1 MHSLQIVFGVAV
13 MAVACAAVEYH
24 APVIAYHHAEPEHYA
39 PAKYS
44 FEYAVK
50 DEHTGD
56 IKSQHEVREGD
67 SVKGYYTLVQPDG
80 KKRIVEYTSEHKD
93 GFNAIV
99 HYEGEA
105 KAYAPAPKYAP
116 APVYKYVAPAP
127 SLQVCSSRSSLQ
139 VLRTCP
145 RLQIL
150 CPQLLRPQTR
160 RLHHHLFP
168 HTPFLL
174 QVLSQQI
181 SLTMHGI

>member
-127 SLQVCSSRSSLQ
+127 VYKYVAPAPVYKYSAPAPVYKYSAPSYSAPKHAAYTTTS
-139 VLRTCP
+139 
-145 RLQIL
+145 
-150 CPQLLRPQTR
+150 
-160 RLHHHLFP
+160 F
-168 HTPFLL
+168 HTPHF
-174 QVLSQQI
+174 SYKF
-181 SLTMHGI
+181 